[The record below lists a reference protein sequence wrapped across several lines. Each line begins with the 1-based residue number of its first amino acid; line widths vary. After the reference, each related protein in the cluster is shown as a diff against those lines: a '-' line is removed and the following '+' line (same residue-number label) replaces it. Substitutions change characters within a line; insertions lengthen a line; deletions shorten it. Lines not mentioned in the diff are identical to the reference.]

1 MHLLVNAKVLYMYV
15 DTFKSDSKE
24 TINVPPFKPNSR
36 VPASELPRVRIQRQ
50 KRFPIKKEKDQLSN

>member
-1 MHLLVNAKVLYMYV
+1 MHLLVNAKVLYLYV

-36 VPASELPRVRIQRQ
+36 VPASVRIQRQ